1 MGDFS
6 ASDCS
11 WKKMV
16 IAKSNNKW
24 ISTIKSEDSTSPI
37 HSTMNTTNLSIDFK
51 SIKSEKDEDNSKN
64 DEVEAE
70 TMVQEMDPLLIETA
84 SCRVRRRSS
93 TSKNETPEERAARL
107 AKMSA
112 YAARRL
118 ANETPEQRALR
129 LKRMSEYAAKRLA
142 QESSE
147 QRARRLARMSAYSAK
162 RLANESPEQRQAR
175 LVRMSAYAAKR
186 QAMKKVINPSQENSF
201 TSEYANYD
209 PTNVSQTKAANVE
222 CHSYRTT

>member
-1 MGDFS
+1 MGDIS

-16 IAKSNNKW
+16 IAKTNNKW
-24 ISTIKSEDSTSPI
+24 SSTIKSEDSASPI
-37 HSTMNTTNLSIDFK
+37 PSTMNTTNLSIDFED
-51 SIKSEKDEDNSKN
+51 IKNENDDNIARN
-64 DEVEAE
+64 NHVETE
-70 TMVQEMDPLLIETA
+70 RMVQEMDPLLIDTTPK
-84 SCRVRRRSS
+84 RIRRRSS
-93 TSKNETPEERAARL
+93 SSKNETPEERAARL

-118 ANETPEQRALR
+118 ANETPDQRASR

-162 RLANESPEQRQAR
+162 RLASESPEQRQAR
-175 LVRMSAYAAKR
+175 LVRMSAYAARR
-186 QAMKKVINPSQENSF
+186 QAMKKVVDPNSGSSINSGYS
-201 TSEYANYD
+201 NYD
-209 PTNVSQTKAANVE
+209 PDNVAPNQSFKHAMT
-222 CHSYRTT
+222 